1 MHLKRTLATIGILSV
16 SALAIAMSD
25 ARSMLFSA
33 PVTYDPPSLDSGSIY
48 SVITHINH
56 QDDNFV
62 DIARVVRID
71 YETNEYQL
79 VAYSGLGNGQWSE
92 ASTTSFILSP
102 PADTWGGGVD
112 NVFAGDVN
120 GDSLNDVVVLFSF
133 YSEKGPGS
141 FQYLTFL
148 NMGGSGFRCAGDI
161 DADGETRIHDLLDL
175 LVDWG
180 CTSEAQ

>member
-1 MHLKRTLATIGILSV
+1 MHLKRTLATVGILSV
-16 SALAIAMSD
+16 SALAIAMTNE
-25 ARSMLFSA
+25 RSMLFSD
-33 PVTYDPPSLDSGSIY
+33 PVTYDPPSFDSGSIY
-48 SVITHINH
+48 SVITHINSH
-56 QDDNFV
+56 DDSFV

-102 PADTWGGGVD
+102 PADTWGVGVD

-120 GDSLNDVVVLFSF
+120 GDSLNDVVVLFHF
-133 YSEKGPGS
+133 YIGKGPGS

-161 DADGETRIHDLLDL
+161 DSDGETRIHDLLDL
-175 LVDWG
+175 LEDWG

>member
-1 MHLKRTLATIGILSV
+1 MHLKRTLATVGILSV
-16 SALAIAMSD
+16 SALAIAMTNE
-25 ARSMLFSA
+25 RSMLFSD
-33 PVTYDPPSLDSGSIY
+33 PVTYDPPSFDSGSIY
-48 SVITHINH
+48 SVITHINSH
-56 QDDNFV
+56 DDSFA

-92 ASTTSFILSP
+92 ASTTSFIVSP
-102 PADTWGGGVD
+102 PADAYGGGVD
-112 NVFAGDVN
+112 TVFASDVN

-133 YSEKGPGS
+133 WIENGPPS
-141 FQYLTFL
+141 SQYLTFL

-175 LVDWG
+175 LEDWG

>member
-1 MHLKRTLATIGILSV
+1 MHLKRTLATVGILSV
-16 SALAIAMSD
+16 SALAIAMTNE
-25 ARSMLFSA
+25 RSMQFSD
-33 PVTYDPPSLDSGSIY
+33 PVTYDPPSLDFESMY
-48 SVITHINH
+48 SVITQINSH
-56 QDDNFV
+56 DDSFA

-71 YETNEYQL
+71 HETYEYQL

-92 ASTTSFILSP
+92 TSTTSFIVSP
-102 PADTWGGGVD
+102 PADVYGGGVD
-112 NVFAGDVN
+112 TVFASDVN

-133 YSEKGPGS
+133 YSENGQS
-141 FQYLTFL
+141 YQYLTFL

-175 LVDWG
+175 LEDWG